1 MRLQSIMG
9 HVFHNSLNLY
19 FFLLKYKSSLLFLL
33 SVLLLP
39 LLALLR
45 FLLKLTNLLIK
56 LMMRW
61 ALFLVAA
68 TLGDHLSATTSSR
81 QSFQR
86 CSRKSAT
93 RKSSSLGKNAT
104 IKSTTSFMTF
114 KMVQLQKV
122 ITSTN
127 LVNPFQQ
134 YSQKQYLLHQEE
146 TAGLREQLR
155 NETKR
160 SVKRGAQLIIQSN
173 LSIATQAQ
181 EITPKLLPLRR
192 KSAHDIL
199 FRQSFCS
206 LRGIKVVYGIR
217 DYAPA
222 KYVMHFDNEK

>member
-1 MRLQSIMG
+1 
-9 HVFHNSLNLY
+9 
-19 FFLLKYKSSLLFLL
+19 
-33 SVLLLP
+33 
-39 LLALLR
+39 
-45 FLLKLTNLLIK
+45 
-56 LMMRW
+56 
-61 ALFLVAA
+61 
-68 TLGDHLSATTSSR
+68 
-81 QSFQR
+81 
-86 CSRKSAT
+86 
-93 RKSSSLGKNAT
+93 
-104 IKSTTSFMTF
+104 MTF

-199 FRQSFCS
+199 FRQLFTFSNPFLALMS
-206 LRGIKVVYGIR
+206 ISASWLTATS
-217 DYAPA
+217 D
-222 KYVMHFDNEK
+222 DNNIPLSAAMIQTIAQ